1 MLYFLTY
8 PLAFCGP
15 LLLIGDFNL
24 PDIDWSSLTA
34 DTPPS
39 RLFSNSLFS
48 HNLVQLIHSPTHSH
62 GNILDLIV
70 TSHPEIISQVI
81 VGDAACCSVSDHSL
95 VSFSVAHSYSFS
107 RCKSSYIY
115 KYQDADVEGIDSY
128 FSTLIVPSLLQSDVE
143 AVWNFVKSS
152 IFAARDLFVPRVFVP
167 ASSLPRWFDAELRHE
182 LHQVR
187 SLRRRVFKA
196 SSPTD
201 YLLYKLHN
209 MESQLQ
215 LHISLARERYLLH
228 ISSQF
233 FLQPKFLFSHLRSL
247 TKSSTI
253 PLTVSM
259 GSCSASD
266 PIGKAT
272 LFISYFNSIFTVSD
286 FVLPPLQ
293 SLPSPSSQL
302 HHISISSSDVLD
314 ALAALQHNKAPGVDD
329 LSPSL
334 IELCS
339 GPLLQSLT
347 NLFSNCLLYQKIPSE
362 WKTHKISPIPKGGDP
377 SLVSN
382 YHPIS
387 LLCILSKVLE
397 TIVYRKIID
406 FLQPLIS
413 KSQFGFLRRRSYL
426 SQLLD
431 SFNYIFEAVE
441 NNSSV
446 EAVYLDFRKAFDTV
460 PHQELLYKLWLSV
473 ITGPYGGG
481 SNATSQ
487 TASILPVL
495 MELHQPVSQCH
506 LEFPRVVFLDLFC
519 LSSTLMIFPVICSLL
534 STCLLMTLSFSVSSP
549 HSTTIMSYS
558 LTSILSEVES

>member
-39 RLFSNSLFS
+39 RLFCNSLFS

-95 VSFSVAHSYSFS
+95 VSFSVTHSYSFS

-143 AVWNFVKSS
+143 AAWNFVKSS

-334 IELCS
+334 IKLCS

-382 YHPIS
+382 YRPIS

-413 KSQFGFLRRRSYL
+413 KSQFGFLRRRSCL

-460 PHQELLYKLWLSV
+460 PHQELLYKLWLSG
-473 ITGPYGGG
+473 ITGPLWRWFQCYL
-481 SNATSQ
+481 SNRQHFTCIDGVASACLPVSSGVPQ
-487 TASILPVL
+487 GSILGPLLFILYTNDLPSNLQSPVYMFADDTKL
-495 MELHQPVSQCH
+495 LRVITSFNDNNELQS
-506 LEFPRVVFLDLFC
+506 DLN
-519 LSSTLMIFPVICSLL
+519 
-534 STCLLMTLSFSVSSP
+534 
-549 HSTTIMSYS
+549 
-558 LTSILSEVES
+558 SIGS

>member
-1 MLYFLTY
+1 M
-8 PLAFCGP
+8 
-15 LLLIGDFNL
+15 
-24 PDIDWSSLTA
+24 
-34 DTPPS
+34 
-39 RLFSNSLFS
+39 
-48 HNLVQLIHSPTHSH
+48 
-62 GNILDLIV
+62 
-70 TSHPEIISQVI
+70 
-81 VGDAACCSVSDHSL
+81 
-95 VSFSVAHSYSFS
+95 
-107 RCKSSYIY
+107 
-115 KYQDADVEGIDSY
+115 
-128 FSTLIVPSLLQSDVE
+128 
-143 AVWNFVKSS
+143 
-152 IFAARDLFVPRVFVP
+152 
-167 ASSLPRWFDAELRHE
+167 
-182 LHQVR
+182 HQVH

-215 LHISLARERYLLH
+215 LHISLARECYLLH

-233 FLQPKFLFSHLRSL
+233 FLQPKSLFSHLRSL

-272 LFISYFNSIFTVSD
+272 FFISYFNSIFTVSD

-302 HHISISSSDVLD
+302 HHISISLFDVLD
-314 ALAALQHNKAPGVDD
+314 ALAALQHNKAPCVDD

-334 IELCS
+334 IKLCS

-362 WKTHKISPIPKGGDP
+362 WKAHKISSIPKGGDP

-382 YHPIS
+382 YCPIY

-397 TIVYRKIID
+397 TTVYRKIIA

-413 KSQFGFLRRRSYL
+413 KSHFGFLQRRSCL

-460 PHQELLYKLWLSV
+460 PH
-473 ITGPYGGG
+473 
-481 SNATSQ
+481 
-487 TASILPVL
+487 
-495 MELHQPVSQCH
+495 
-506 LEFPRVVFLDLFC
+506 
-519 LSSTLMIFPVICSLL
+519 
-534 STCLLMTLSFSVSSP
+534 
-549 HSTTIMSYS
+549 
-558 LTSILSEVES
+558 